1 MTKSGY
7 VWMEKRILLLIHDS
21 QFHEVF
27 QVGRGE
33 EEVRQ
38 SFGVN
43 ALFFEEMAPTVKVT
57 KPLEPNIVIEP
68 PFQKPPP
75 QSNVHQDMIPCL
87 NVG

>member
-1 MTKSGY
+1 MTPTY
-7 VWMEKRILLLIHDS
+7 LLTLHDS

-38 SFGVN
+38 SFGVY
-43 ALFFEEMAPTVKVT
+43 ALFFEEMAPTIKMT
-57 KPLEPNIVIEP
+57 KPLEPDIVIEP

-75 QSNVHQDMIPCL
+75 QSNVHQNMIPCL
-87 NVG
+87 NVKR